1 VPKIECG
8 KVILHYLV
16 SGKAGG
22 PPLVLANSLG
32 SSMRMWEKVL
42 PALEERFRVVR
53 FDMRGHGES
62 SVPQGPYSIEQLG
75 EDLISLMDAVGVSRA
90 HVCGLS
96 LGGLVAMW
104 VGIHR
109 ADRVSR
115 IVLANTAARIG
126 TRDGWEQRIL
136 AVREIGMDSIASQMP
151 GRWFTEMYRAG
162 HPDEMESIRQMV
174 ASTAPEGYSACC
186 AALRDA
192 DLCDQIDL
200 IDAPCLV
207 VAGTHDPATTLQ
219 DGRALH
225 AALRRSTYV
234 ELDAS
239 HLSAWERH
247 EEFSNVVLS
256 FLCPEEMHHG

>member
-1 VPKIECG
+1 MPRIESG

-16 SGKAGG
+16 SGKADG

-32 SSMRMWEKVL
+32 SSMRMWERVL
-42 PALEERFRVVR
+42 PAFEERFRVVR

-62 SVPQGPYSIEQLG
+62 GVPHGPYSIEQLG
-75 EDLISLMDAVGVSRA
+75 ADLISIMDAVGVSHA

-104 VGIHR
+104 IGIHE
-109 ADRVSR
+109 ADRVGR

-126 TRDGWEQRIL
+126 TRDAWEQRIL
-136 AVREIGMDSIASQMP
+136 AVREHGMDSIASQTP
-151 GRWFTEMYRAG
+151 GRWFTEKYRAL
-162 HPDEMESIRQMV
+162 HPDEMESMRQMV

-192 DLCDQIDL
+192 DLRELVHSIDV
-200 IDAPCLV
+200 PCLV
-207 VAGTHDPATTLQ
+207 VAGTHDPATTVQ
-219 DGRALH
+219 DGLDLH
-225 AALRRSTYV
+225 GALRRSTYV

-239 HLSAWERH
+239 HLSAWEQH
-247 EEFSNVVLS
+247 EEFSKAVLS
-256 FLCPEEMHHG
+256 FLCQEEMHHG